1 MSEIRRIQ
9 QQKQVPPDF
18 PADPATKT
26 KQKQVPPILAANR
39 ATKTKQKQSP
49 PDIFGVSIKVDV

>member
-9 QQKQVPPDF
+9 QQKQVPPILA
-18 PADPATKT
+18 ADRAIKT
-26 KQKQVPPILAANR
+26 KQKQA
-39 ATKTKQKQSP
+39 P